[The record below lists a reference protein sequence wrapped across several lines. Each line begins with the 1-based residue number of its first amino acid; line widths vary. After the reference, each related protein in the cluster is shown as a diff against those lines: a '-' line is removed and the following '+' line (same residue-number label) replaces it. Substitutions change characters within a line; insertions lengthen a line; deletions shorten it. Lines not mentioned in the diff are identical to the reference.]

1 MSEGPKHCLLVNHF
15 QPVCI
20 WPSLNN
26 MASSPTCWGCQ
37 EGQPNQLAHMDF
49 GGCMYSEFIFST
61 EELKEIGAE
70 AERLGKLE
78 KLSCI
83 STVKSGRKRKPPK
96 RFIEE

>member
-1 MSEGPKHCLLVNHF
+1 
-15 QPVCI
+15 
-20 WPSLNN
+20 
-26 MASSPTCWGCQ
+26 
-37 EGQPNQLAHMDF
+37 MDF